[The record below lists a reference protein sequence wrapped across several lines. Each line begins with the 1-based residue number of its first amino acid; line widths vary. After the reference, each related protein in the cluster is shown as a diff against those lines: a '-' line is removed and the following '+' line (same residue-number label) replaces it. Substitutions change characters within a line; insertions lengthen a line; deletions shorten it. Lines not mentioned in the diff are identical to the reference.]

1 MSSIDDGFH
10 RGQMRRQRP
19 AVMATAWRAGFSILR
34 RLFGGLGEAGR
45 LDLFGLVEPELELS
59 QRQAL
64 GPAAEAMAL

>member
-1 MSSIDDGFH
+1 
-10 RGQMRRQRP
+10 
-19 AVMATAWRAGFSILR
+19 MATAWRAGFSILR

-59 QRQAL
+59 QRHAL